1 MQISMI
7 KFNENFDFEACW
19 NFEVSKSSKFK
30 PQIFH
35 GMVCHDG
42 SRLHHEKQKDVK
54 IVNDIK

>member
-1 MQISMI
+1 MFFMNVTVVIGVI
-7 KFNENFDFEACW
+7 RY
-19 NFEVSKSSKFK
+19 VGLK
-30 PQIFH
+30 PQILH